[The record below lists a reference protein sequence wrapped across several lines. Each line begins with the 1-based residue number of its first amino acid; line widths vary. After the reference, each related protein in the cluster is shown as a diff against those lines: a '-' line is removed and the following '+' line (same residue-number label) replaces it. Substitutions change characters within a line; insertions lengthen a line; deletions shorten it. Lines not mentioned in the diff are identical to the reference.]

1 MEEAMRNFLEKLSWK
16 LQSFMRGRNGV
27 DELNRVLTYVLLAMY
42 IISLFTN
49 WAILYYISFFGFI
62 YVMYRMLSKN
72 LYARREENRKF
83 VTYMETT
90 KIKFEQRKDYKIFKC
105 KGCGRNIRVP
115 RGKGKIEVTCPM
127 CGRKTIHRT

>member
-1 MEEAMRNFLEKLSWK
+1 MRNFLEKLSWK

>member
-1 MEEAMRNFLEKLSWK
+1 MNDFFNRLRWK
-16 LQSFMRGRNGV
+16 IQNFMRGRYGV
-27 DELNRVLTYVLLAMY
+27 DELNKTLIYGALIVYLLS
-42 IISLFTN
+42 IFIHFR
-49 WAILYYISFFGFI
+49 ILYIAYLVLFA
-62 YVMYRMLSKN
+62 YAVYRMLSKN

-83 VTYMETT
+83 VTFMETNR
-90 KIKFEQRKDYKIFKC
+90 IKYEQRKDYKIFKC